1 MGKPN
6 PIPNNKPFKKGQS
19 GNPKGRPPGI
29 ERVLKDHFLAE
40 HNLKLSNSQVSD
52 MVKVILGKTR
62 EELVTMAKDETMP
75 WWVSLIA
82 NKIQRDF
89 QKGSMH
95 VLEVLLDRV
104 YGKPKESV
112 DVSGDVT
119 IHKVKLT

>member
-1 MGKPN
+1 MNPN
-6 PIPNNKPFKKGQS
+6 
-19 GNPKGRPPGI
+19 GRPKKI
-29 ERVLKDHFLAE
+29 ETVLKEHFLSE

-62 EELVTMAKDETMP
+62 EELVTMAKDDTMP
-75 WWVSLIA
+75 WWISLIA

-112 DVSGDVT
+112 DLSGDVT

>member
-1 MGKPN
+1 MKKVPVHAQ
-6 PIPNNKPFKKGQS
+6 FKKGQS

-29 ERVLKDHFLAE
+29 EKVLKDHFLAE
-40 HNLKLSNSQVSD
+40 HNLKLSNSQVAD

-62 EELVTMAKDETMP
+62 DELVELAKDGNMP
-75 WWVSLIA
+75 WWVALIA

-95 VLEVLLDRV
+95 VFEVLLDRV

-119 IHKVKLT
+119 VHKVNLT

>member
-1 MGKPN
+1 MKKVPVHAQ
-6 PIPNNKPFKKGQS
+6 FKKGQS

-29 ERVLKDHFLAE
+29 EKVLKDHFLAE

-62 EELVTMAKDETMP
+62 EELVTMAKDDTMP